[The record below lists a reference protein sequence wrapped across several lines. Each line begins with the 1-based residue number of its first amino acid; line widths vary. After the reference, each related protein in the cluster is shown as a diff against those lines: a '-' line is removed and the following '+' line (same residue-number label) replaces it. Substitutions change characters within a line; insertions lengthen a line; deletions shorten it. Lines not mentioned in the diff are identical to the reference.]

1 MRTIWTGHRHDSRSA
16 QKLGSWS
23 SSKWTAGRFVRRENA
38 TQADQT
44 KWPTEI
50 YRNEYRLTA
59 QVFLH
64 LLFATT
70 LNRTAKRTKSTG
82 LHQFINW
89 FVKQKGQHL
98 VGLTLSKLNIC
109 WSSSFFFLKGNWL
122 SLHFVTVQTTTVY
135 CHQQQVCSS
144 VSISLSAES
153 LPCLL
158 VSSQLPLKCHWL
170 PE

>member
-89 FVKQKGQHL
+89 FVKQKGKHL

-109 WSSSFFFLKGNWL
+109 WSSSFFFWKETDYLYILWL
-122 SLHFVTVQTTTVY
+122 FRRQQFIVTSNKSAPPSASVY
-135 CHQQQVCSS
+135 QQKVSRASSSALNCH
-144 VSISLSAES
+144 
-153 LPCLL
+153 
-158 VSSQLPLKCHWL
+158 
-170 PE
+170 